1 MLAERALDAA
11 ENLWFVPTELR
22 DVCPVP
28 KEKRLHPELSQS
40 RVLRRLGKTFNVT
53 DWIEEVTGRINTDE
67 ADERERLSLYRY
79 LVSANG
85 QIPRKLFKAVRN
97 SPVLRDQDG
106 NWVSPKSITAPGTTG
121 IRQFRPALH
130 LSHRDYAK
138 DTKLAKALRFKR
150 KITEDDVVRFAEIVS
165 VQPEIAHDFE
175 RVLSRSPSLLTPRT
189 IRRLAS
195 IAFLRTNRGELLSPS
210 SLYLDT
216 PRNRAC
222 IGPSGP
228 YPTGPAKKLF
238 VRLGCHSHPGEA
250 RIVEY
255 LTTLRQ
261 NDQPPPR
268 SDILYPELVAALN
281 RESAPDIY
289 EDDEIL
295 WSGNGYSAPADTIL
309 GGRWNKVFLGG
320 VPIVNTPSK
329 TLKRAYRELGARDR
343 PEQRHWEQFF
353 ESLGRTYRQ
362 EPSSVSA
369 SQRSALRKAY
379 LHCDDMSSFPSDVPW
394 LLDDEGHLHTTSDAV
409 SGRFVIEDDVPLGT
423 TLRRLGV
430 SVAFADN
437 ANSTVTLFFRRQG
450 VKLLT
455 GIRTKVKDRV
465 GGIRSAPKWFRE
477 EEYVRRLTN
486 ADFRSALEA
495 VAARDFST
503 NSDVLDRIRKTGKRL
518 DVLQTI
524 AFVHDIFCD
533 YRFGK
538 REVSVS
544 TQYAW
549 TDNNIHLIWVR
560 SRSGL
565 EGVLASLIAR
575 ESLPDERGDHAR
587 FSDSVFRLIAC
598 QTSRDLQEYLEQR
611 GIRWHPQC
619 DSDDHDSADYMSD
632 VEEAVRAAVRSRST
646 SAGSAGFSSS
656 REAERTGPTEH
667 PDTGL
672 SAPLTLP
679 PIEAVNARIVQP
691 SGEWSYS
698 PGPSGRS
705 WGGGGGWSP
714 GNRNEERDRVVGR
727 RGEEIVYM
735 LERARVREA
744 GYPEDRVVWVSEA
757 NPASDFDIESV
768 DDDGNQLYIEVKATI
783 GSDGKFHWSKSEF
796 HRAMQEQNRYI
807 LYRVYLVND
816 LSPVVCGFRNPV
828 ALISCGGLHLDI
840 ESFRAEVQPNNNSSN
855 SDT

>member
-1 MLAERALDAA
+1 MQGRGPSSSPQSNTSTWFRARHLIISWPRIVISIRICCEKPVLHPLAKRYGAKEFTVNSLVRLRCAGQESDSLRTSRNEGEACYYYSEFPGLWKDLSRQQRCAAALDEHRRQLSKENRRDLAESLTTLTASGSLDAA
-11 ENLWFVPTELR
+11 ENLWFVPAEIR

-67 ADERERLSLYRY
+67 ADEHERLSLYRY
-79 LVSANG
+79 LVSASG
-85 QIPRKLFKAVRN
+85 QIPRKLFKAIRN

-106 NWVSPKSITAPGTTG
+106 NWVSPKSITAPSTTG

-130 LSHRDYAK
+130 LPHRDYAK

-238 VRLGCHSHPGEA
+238 VRLGCHSRPEEA

-268 SDILYPELVAALN
+268 PDILYPELVAALN
-281 RESAPDIY
+281 RESTPDIY

-295 WSGNGYSAPADTIL
+295 WSGNGYGAPADTIL
-309 GGRWNKVFLGG
+309 GGRWNNVFLGG

-329 TLKRAYRELGARDR
+329 TLKRACRELGARDQ

-353 ESLGRTYRQ
+353 VSLGRTYRQ

-369 SQRSALRKAY
+369 SQRSAMRTAY
-379 LHCDDMSSFPSDVPW
+379 LHCHDMSSFPSDVPW
-394 LLDDEGHLHTTSDAV
+394 LLDDEGHLHTTCDAA

-423 TLRRLGV
+423 TLRKLGV

-437 ANSTVTLFFRRQG
+437 ANPTVTLFFRSQG

-477 EEYVRRLTN
+477 EE
-486 ADFRSALEA
+486 
-495 VAARDFST
+495 
-503 NSDVLDRIRKTGKRL
+503 
-518 DVLQTI
+518 
-524 AFVHDIFCD
+524 
-533 YRFGK
+533 
-538 REVSVS
+538 
-544 TQYAW
+544 
-549 TDNNIHLIWVR
+549 
-560 SRSGL
+560 
-565 EGVLASLIAR
+565 
-575 ESLPDERGDHAR
+575 
-587 FSDSVFRLIAC
+587 
-598 QTSRDLQEYLEQR
+598 
-611 GIRWHPQC
+611 
-619 DSDDHDSADYMSD
+619 
-632 VEEAVRAAVRSRST
+632 
-646 SAGSAGFSSS
+646 
-656 REAERTGPTEH
+656 
-667 PDTGL
+667 
-672 SAPLTLP
+672 
-679 PIEAVNARIVQP
+679 
-691 SGEWSYS
+691 
-698 PGPSGRS
+698 
-705 WGGGGGWSP
+705 
-714 GNRNEERDRVVGR
+714 
-727 RGEEIVYM
+727 
-735 LERARVREA
+735 
-744 GYPEDRVVWVSEA
+744 
-757 NPASDFDIESV
+757 
-768 DDDGNQLYIEVKATI
+768 
-783 GSDGKFHWSKSEF
+783 
-796 HRAMQEQNRYI
+796 
-807 LYRVYLVND
+807 
-816 LSPVVCGFRNPV
+816 
-828 ALISCGGLHLDI
+828 
-840 ESFRAEVQPNNNSSN
+840 
-855 SDT
+855 